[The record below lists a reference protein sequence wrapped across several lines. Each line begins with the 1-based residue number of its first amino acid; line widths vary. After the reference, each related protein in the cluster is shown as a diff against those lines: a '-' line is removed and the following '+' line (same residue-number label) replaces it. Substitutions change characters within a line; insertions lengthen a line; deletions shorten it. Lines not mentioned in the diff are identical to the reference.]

1 MRTPDQLARCI
12 DHALLSP
19 SLSRADLLEGLSL
32 ARRLKLWSVCVKPCD
47 VSQATQQL
55 SGSNTHVCS
64 VIAFPH
70 GHSMPDI
77 KVAEARLALDHG
89 ATEIDYVVNVSAALA
104 GELAAVQAEMSA
116 LNQVVTGAGGLL
128 KVIFET
134 AYLDDVTKVRLCE
147 AAVAVGVAFVKTS
160 TGFAVGLP
168 ASRVPGATVADVE
181 LMVRAVRGACQV
193 KASGGIRDLA
203 TMERFLELGAT
214 RIGTSSS
221 ATIIAQAQARA
232 NCSCE
237 VTSAEP
243 AEVGSTGEY

>member
-19 SLSRADLLEGLSL
+19 SLSCADLLEGFAV
-32 ARRLKLWSVCVKPCD
+32 ARRLNLWSVCVKPCD
-47 VSQATQQL
+47 VRLATQQL

-70 GHSMPDI
+70 GHSLPEI

-104 GELAAVQAEMSA
+104 GELAAVQAEMFA
-116 LNQVVTGAGGLL
+116 LNQVVKGAGGLL

-134 AYLDDVTKVRLCE
+134 AYLDDATKVRLCE

-168 ASRVPGATVADVE
+168 SARVPGATFADVE
-181 LMVRAVRGACQV
+181 LMVREVRGACQV

-203 TMERFLELGAT
+203 TMEAFLDRGAT

-232 NCSCE
+232 NGSCE
-237 VTSAEP
+237 ITSAKP
-243 AEVGSTGEY
+243 AGGASTSQY